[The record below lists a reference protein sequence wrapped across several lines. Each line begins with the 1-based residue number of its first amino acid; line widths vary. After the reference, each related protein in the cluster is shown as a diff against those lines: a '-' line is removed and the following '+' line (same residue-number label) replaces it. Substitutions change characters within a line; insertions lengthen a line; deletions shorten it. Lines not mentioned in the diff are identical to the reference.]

1 MPQGNIAAGSRLAR
15 LRRIRRYAVPRWM
28 IERATERRLAGDWRG
43 ACAAAAVDVTFD
55 LDDIAARYGAEVA
68 AAVEDDLLHLAPDL
82 VRWHA
87 PRVGPS
93 GTTLQP
99 GGALILNHYGA
110 HGLEG
115 RAAPRL
121 YITAHPWLFQTSQRL
136 TLYFAPVDMRRDAVH
151 MCDDY
156 PFNQFW
162 RGIAQSWVRAR
173 HLWDVRRAHELRRR
187 CGGDDE
193 RVPFLEPDGTPRAA
207 AKLPTSDPGADDPVG
222 HAEWVTML
230 HERGEVEAAF
240 TAAGIAL
247 EPESVEYQRDNEV
260 GSLDRLARMPL
271 ALTRLEPELRRAPG
285 RPAARFAIP
294 CGAFSTLLL
303 EHDGDRGVR
312 AEMGAMPA
320 WDYTEPVLAE
330 ARWQRLPDIDLLREG
345 RTPPEWLHPLVH
357 DALCP
362 ARPSSGVGPPEPE
375 RPDPVRVRCRGD
387 WHEVAFEG
395 GALRLPHSAEER
407 KREEA
412 LAALG
417 GAVGGC
423 FAVQKAWRT
432 GAGRLPKALRDQR
445 RDLFDRAHHGDTP
458 GVLRLLDLGVDPRVR
473 DKNGRTLL
481 HKLYMLDHE
490 VLLPRLLAAGLDV
503 DTPDVIGASALH
515 RAVELDGSVALVR
528 ALLDAGA
535 RIDLVDKEETTI
547 PRLIYRAGRKDL
559 GFLEE
564 LIAEEYPHLL
574 DY

>member
-1 MPQGNIAAGSRLAR
+1 MPQGNIAAGSRPSRLAR

-55 LDDIAARYGAEVA
+55 LDDIAARYGTGVA

-99 GGALILNHYGA
+99 GTALILNHYGE

-115 RAAPRL
+115 RTAPRL
-121 YITAHPWLFQTSQRL
+121 YLTAHPWLFQASQRL
-136 TLYFAPVDMRRDAVH
+136 TLHFAPVEMRDAVH
-151 MCDDY
+151 LCNDY

-162 RGIAQSWVRAR
+162 RGIFQSWARAR
-173 HLWDVRRAHELRRR
+173 HLWDVRRAHELRTR

-193 RVPFLEPDGTPRAA
+193 RAPFLEPDGTPRAA
-207 AKLPTSDPGADDPVG
+207 AKLPTSDPGAGDPVG
-222 HAEWVTML
+222 HTEWVTML

-240 TAAGIAL
+240 KAAGIEL
-247 EPESVEYQRDNEV
+247 EPESAEYRRYNQI
-260 GSLDRLARMPL
+260 GALDRLARMPL
-271 ALTRLEPELRRAPG
+271 ALTRLEPELRRQP
-285 RPAARFAIP
+285 ARFAVP
-294 CGAFSTLLL
+294 CGVFSTLLL

-312 AEMGAMPA
+312 AEMGPMPVGE
-320 WDYTEPVLAE
+320 YTEPVLAE
-330 ARWQRLPDIDLLREG
+330 ARWQRLPDIDLLRDG
-345 RTPPEWLHPLVH
+345 RIPPEWLHPLVH

-362 ARPSSGVGPPEPE
+362 ARPSSGHGPPGPE
-375 RPDPVRVRCRGD
+375 RPEPVRVRCRGD

-407 KREEA
+407 EREEA

-417 GAVGGC
+417 GEVAGC

-458 GVLRLLDLGVDPRVR
+458 GVLRLLDLGMDPRVR
-473 DKNGRTLL
+473 DENGRTLL
-481 HKLYMLDHE
+481 HELHMLDHE

-503 DTPDVIGASALH
+503 DTPDVAGATALH

-535 RIDLVDKEETTI
+535 RIDLFDAEETTI
-547 PRLIYRAGRKDL
+547 LRLMYRAGRKDL

-564 LIAEEYPHLL
+564 RIAEEHPELL